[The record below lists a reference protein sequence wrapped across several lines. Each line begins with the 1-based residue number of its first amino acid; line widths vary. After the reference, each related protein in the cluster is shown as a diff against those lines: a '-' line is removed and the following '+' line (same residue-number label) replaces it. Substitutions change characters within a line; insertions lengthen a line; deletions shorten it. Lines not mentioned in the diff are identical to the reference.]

1 MISSNKDRSE
11 IEDFVDD
18 EKEDSYDLDRFL

>member
-1 MISSNKDRSE
+1 MISSDKDRSDK
-11 IEDFVDD
+11 EDFVDD